1 MHTAIPPPQ
10 SPTALPAAPAHP
22 DAELI
27 GRALQGEQAAFEA
40 IMRQHNRLLFRAA
53 RGVVPDDAEAQDV
66 VQETYLRAFT
76 RLQEF
81 QGQSSLGTWL
91 ARIAIHLA
99 LDLLRKRGRSVPMDA
114 AQDVNHEPSPEH
126 MMSFSAPPSA
136 SPEAAL
142 ARDELRQ
149 LLQSAVEGL
158 PPIYRSVFILRAVQ
172 EMSVEET
179 AFCLQVSDAVVKTRY
194 LRARTMLRDALGA
207 RIESHV
213 ESAFPFAGER
223 CEQVVRH
230 VVAQLQQC
238 QRIKPR

>member
-1 MHTAIPPPQ
+1 MNISTPPPLAGAAT
-10 SPTALPAAPAHP
+10 TAPGS

-27 GRALQGEQAAFEA
+27 GHALQGDQAAFEA
-40 IMRQHNRLLFRAA
+40 IMRRHNRLLFRAA
-53 RGVVPDDAEAQDV
+53 RGVVADDAEAQDV

-76 RLQEF
+76 QLQDF
-81 QGQSSLGTWL
+81 QGGASLGTWL
-91 ARIAIHLA
+91 ARIAINLA
-99 LDLLRKRGRSVPMDA
+99 LDVLRKRGRSVPMDGT
-114 AQDVNHEPSPEH
+114 QDLDHEPSTEH
-126 MMSFSAPPSA
+126 MMSFSAPPGA

-142 ARDELRQ
+142 ERGELRQ

-194 LRARTMLRDALGA
+194 LRARALLRDALGA
-207 RIESHV
+207 RIEAHA

-223 CEQVVRH
+223 CEQVVRY
-230 VVAQLQQC
+230 VVAELQQR
-238 QRIKPR
+238 QRIARR